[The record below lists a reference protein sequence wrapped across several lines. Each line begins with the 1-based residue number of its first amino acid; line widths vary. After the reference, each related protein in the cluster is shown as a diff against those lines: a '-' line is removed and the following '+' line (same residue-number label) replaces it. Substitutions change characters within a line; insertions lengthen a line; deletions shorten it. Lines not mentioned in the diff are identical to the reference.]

1 MLPRL
6 VGPVLFHELLVTGR
20 RGRHILLRSLYV
32 LVLLGVLTLLFN
44 EQVGWGM
51 ENLWGDW
58 RVSPTQMNK
67 VLRFAGAF
75 FERFMFVQFA
85 VIVLLT
91 PGVTAG
97 AVAEEKERRTLDFLL
112 TTQLR
117 GHEIVLGKLFARLAY
132 MVLLVFAG
140 LPVLS
145 LLFLLGGIP
154 PLLIVGGFAVS
165 LMTLL
170 SIACL
175 SMFNSVVAAKPR
187 TAIFAAYVELAA
199 FFISSL
205 LLQELSDPNTLPLA
219 AVWYCAGNPYLAL
232 NKLRAELAAS
242 GTLGPGA
249 AAVIWQYL
257 YIHAFLAIGFLASS
271 LLGLRLWYR
280 WQASQ
285 GSHRA
290 FIVFRRARRL
300 AAVGS
305 RPVFWKEVYAE
316 PFLRVK
322 RGGKILLTSLWF
334 VSLVSGAILLGGL
347 IFIHFTCLAL
357 ANGYYDTSFSEGIS
371 NTIRRLTVVIGCFS
385 VLGAAIHAA
394 GMFAGERDRHTLES
408 LLATPLTNAAIVWG
422 KWWGCFLS
430 VRKAWYLLAAIWV
443 VGVITEVLS
452 PLVVPVLLLA
462 CAVYVAFA
470 ASLGMWYSL
479 VCRTT
484 LRAMVWTLAVLVIAG
499 GGHQLFTWMLRP
511 LLDPPN
517 RFGGPQSVLRQLIRS
532 PVEVIEDI
540 QDQAFTPPNVLNRLS
555 SLDRPTPRGSDP
567 PPLLPVTD
575 DMSRYRS
582 REVQF
587 DPRLCALGLIAY
599 AGAAALLQ
607 VKIQRRFPRA
617 VRRLP
622 FPFPL
627 SHPLSKNP

>member
-6 VGPVLFHELLVTGR
+6 VGPVLFHELLVTAR

-32 LVLLGVLTLLFN
+32 LVLLGVLTLLFH
-44 EQVGWGM
+44 EEVGWGP

-58 RVSPTQMNK
+58 RVAPTQMNK
-67 VLRFAGAF
+67 VLRFAGVF

-97 AVAEEKERRTLDFLL
+97 AVAEEKERKTLDFLL

-132 MVLLVFAG
+132 MLLLVFAG

-154 PLLIVGGFAVS
+154 LLLIVGGFAVS

-175 SMFNSVVAAKPR
+175 STFNSVLAAKPR
-187 TAIFAAYVELAA
+187 TAIFVAYAELAA
-199 FFISSL
+199 YFISSL
-205 LLQELSDPNTLPLA
+205 LLQELSDPLTLPPA
-219 AVWYCAGNPYLAL
+219 AGWYCAGNPYLAL
-232 NKLRAELAAS
+232 NKLRTELAAS

-257 YIHAFLAIGFLASS
+257 YIHAFLAALFLGAS
-271 LLGLRLWYR
+271 LLGLRLWHR

-290 FIVFRRARRL
+290 FIVLRKARRL
-300 AAVGS
+300 PAIGS
-305 RPVFWKEVYAE
+305 RPMIWKEVYAE
-316 PFLRVK
+316 PFLRVN

-334 VSLVSGAILLGGL
+334 VCLLGGAILLGGL
-347 IFIHFTCLAL
+347 IYLHYTCVVSAQ
-357 ANGYYDTSFSEGIS
+357 GYTDRTTAEDIS
-371 NTIRRLTVVIGCFS
+371 NTVRRLTIVIGCFS
-385 VLGAAIHAA
+385 ALGAAIHAA
-394 GMFAGERDRHTLES
+394 GVFAGERDRQTMES
-408 LLATPLTNAAIVWG
+408 LLATPLTNAAIIWG

-430 VRKAWYLLAAIWV
+430 VRRAWYLLAAIWI
-443 VGVITEVLS
+443 VGAITEVVS
-452 PLVVPVLLLA
+452 PLHIPALVAA
-462 CAVYVAFA
+462 CAIYVAFA

-484 LRAMVWTLAVLVIAG
+484 LRAMVWTLCLLVLLG

-511 LLDPPN
+511 LLNPPN
-517 RFGGPQSVLRQLIRS
+517 RLGTTPSVFMRHVRTPVEMIEDVQDQGLTPPSVLNWLCS
-532 PVEVIEDI
+532 
-540 QDQAFTPPNVLNRLS
+540 LNRL
-555 SLDRPTPRGSDP
+555 TPRGSF
-567 PPLLPVTD
+567 PPLILPAREEG
-575 DMSRYRS
+575 SRYQS
-582 REVQF
+582 REAQF
-587 DPRLCALGLIAY
+587 DPLACALGLIVY
-599 AGAAALLQ
+599 AGAAAWLL
-607 VKIQRRFPRA
+607 VMIHRRFPRA

-622 FPFPL
+622 FAFPL
-627 SHPLSKNP
+627 SHPLSKQS